1 VTDSPAPS
9 PPPST
14 TLPILGGGGTRDKLS
29 RRRDYVTTFTAES
42 LFILS
47 YLAVFRIVADHFGP
61 PGFGEYALSRRTLAF
76 LLPLGAIGLDIAVAR
91 FVAYAA
97 ERPQEQREYLPAALG
112 LLVVASG
119 VLSAVLLVF
128 QGFWANLFFGSA
140 SFTPLVPPLAL
151 MVAGNG
157 LFAVAYGNFRGHL
170 QILRANVLRVV
181 VHVLLPFGAALF
193 VRGSVSDLLYV
204 IGGGWALLSLIALAI
219 TPMKI
224 HNTLAH
230 ASELARY
237 SVPPAPGD
245 LLALVMFAV
254 PGIVVAHVSDI
265 TVAGNV
271 AFGIAALGMIAVAVF
286 PVGFV
291 LLPVASRLLA
301 AGSVDRLRGQVFI
314 VARVA
319 VGLIVVAVAIFE
331 LFATQ
336 IVDIYLGRAFAG
348 SVATLRVLM
357 LGALPWG
364 IYMSLRTVIDARHKR
379 PVNAI
384 NVGISFAFFVAL
396 MLILQIWMNAA
407 KVVVPVFVV
416 SLYVLGALTV
426 IELWRVTHGPPP
438 AEANRDPELEVAA
451 EDAAEPIV

>member
-1 VTDSPAPS
+1 VAVLD
-9 PPPST
+9 PP
-14 TLPILGGGGTRDKLS
+14 GGRDRLS
-29 RRRDYVTTFTAES
+29 RRRDYLTTFAAES

-47 YLAVFRIVADHFGP
+47 YLAVFRLVADHFGP
-61 PGFGEYALSRRTLAF
+61 RGFGEYALSRRTLAF

-97 ERPQEQREYLPAALG
+97 DRPVEQRAYLPAALG
-112 LLVVASG
+112 LLALATG
-119 VLSAVLLVF
+119 VLSAILLVF
-128 QGFWANLFFGSA
+128 QGFWADLFFGST
-140 SFTPLVPPLAL
+140 SFTDLVPPLAL

-181 VHVLLPFGAALF
+181 VHVLLPFGAALL
-193 VRGSVSDLLYV
+193 VRNSVSDLLYV
-204 IGGGWALLSLIALAI
+204 IGGGWTVLSLAALAV
-219 TPMKI
+219 TRMSFHDP
-224 HNTLAH
+224 LAH
-230 ASELARY
+230 AAELARY
-237 SVPPAPGD
+237 SVPRAPGD

-271 AFGIAALGMIAVAVF
+271 AFGIAAIGMVAVAVF

-301 AGSVDRLRGQVFI
+301 AGSVDRLREQVFI

-319 VGLIVVAVAIFE
+319 VGLIVIAIVIFE

-336 IVDIYLGRAFAG
+336 IVDIYLGPAFAG

-379 PVNAI
+379 AVNAI
-384 NVGISFAFFVAL
+384 NVAVAFAFFVAL
-396 MLILQIWMNAA
+396 MLILRTWRDPAT
-407 KVVVPVFVV
+407 VVVPVFVI
-416 SLYVLGALTV
+416 SLYLLGALTV
-426 IELWRVTHGPPP
+426 VEIWRITHRPMP
-438 AEANRDPELEVAA
+438 ASSSDDVGLDAVA
-451 EDAAEPIV
+451 EDAAEPIL

>member
-1 VTDSPAPS
+1 MEQVTPPTPAL
-9 PPPST
+9 PPS
-14 TLPILGGGGTRDKLS
+14 GGGSTRDRLS
-29 RRRDYVTTFTAES
+29 RRRDYLTTFIAES
-42 LFILS
+42 LFIVS
-47 YLAVFRIVADHFGP
+47 YLAVFRLVADHFGP
-61 PGFGEYALSRRTLAF
+61 RGFGEYALSRRTLAF

-97 ERPQEQREYLPAALG
+97 ERPQEQRAYLPAALG
-112 LLVVASG
+112 LLVIASG
-119 VLSAVLLVF
+119 VLSAVLVVF
-128 QGFWANLFFGSA
+128 QSFWANLFFGST

-151 MVAGNG
+151 MVVGNG

-219 TPMKI
+219 TPMRFER
-224 HNTLAH
+224 TLAH

-237 SVPPAPGD
+237 SVPRAPGD

-301 AGSVDRLRGQVFI
+301 AGTVDRLRGQVFI

-319 VGLIVVAVAIFE
+319 VGLIVIAILVFE

-336 IVDIYLGRAFAG
+336 IVDIYLGPAFAG

-379 PVNAI
+379 PINAI
-384 NVGISFAFFVAL
+384 NVGIAFAFFTAL
-396 MLILQIWMNAA
+396 MLILHIWMDPAT
-407 KVVVPVFVV
+407 VVVPVFVI

-426 IELWRVTHGPPP
+426 IELWRVTHGPAP
-438 AEANRDPELEVAA
+438 AEESKETELDAAA
-451 EDAAEPIV
+451 EGAAEPIV

>member
-1 VTDSPAPS
+1 MSASQAVPQ
-9 PPPST
+9 ST
-14 TLPILGGGGTRDKLS
+14 GSSNTREKLS
-29 RRRDYVTTFTAES
+29 RRRDYVTTFAAES
-42 LFILS
+42 MFILS

-61 PGFGEYALSRRTLAF
+61 PGFGEYALSRRTLSF
-76 LLPLGAIGLDIAVAR
+76 LLPIGAIGLDIAVAR
-91 FVAYAA
+91 YVAYAS
-97 ERPQEQREYLPAALG
+97 ERPEEQRAYLPAALG
-112 LLVVASG
+112 LLAIACG
-119 VLSAVLLVF
+119 VLSAVLLAF
-128 QGFWANLFFGSA
+128 QSFWANLFFGST
-140 SFTPLVPPLAL
+140 SYTPLVAPLAL

-170 QILRANVLRVV
+170 QILRANILRVV

-193 VRGSVSDLLYV
+193 VRGSVSELLYA

-219 TPMKI
+219 TPMRFDKP
-224 HNTLAH
+224 LAR
-230 ASELARY
+230 AKELARY
-237 SVPPAPGD
+237 SVPRAPGD

-301 AGSVDRLRGQVFI
+301 TGSVDRLRGQVFI

-319 VGLIVVAVAIFE
+319 VGLIVIAIVIFE
-331 LFATQ
+331 VFANQ
-336 IVDIYLGRAFAG
+336 IVDLYLGPAFAG

-364 IYMSLRTVIDARHKR
+364 IYMSLRTVIDARHR
-379 PVNAI
+379 FPVNAV
-384 NVGISFAFFVAL
+384 NVGVSFAFFVAV
-396 MLILQIWMNAA
+396 MLILRIWLDPA
-407 KVVVPVFVV
+407 KVVVPVFVI

-426 IELWRVTHGPPP
+426 MELWRVTHRPLP
-438 AEANRDPELEVAA
+438 AGSMKEVELEVTA
-451 EDAAEPIV
+451 ENAAEPIV

>member
-1 VTDSPAPS
+1 MPPSPA
-9 PPPST
+9 
-14 TLPILGGGGTRDKLS
+14 LPQRDRLS
-29 RRRDYVTTFTAES
+29 RRRDYVTTFIAES

-47 YLAVFRIVADHFGP
+47 YLAVFRLVADHFGP
-61 PGFGEYALSRRTLAF
+61 RGFGEYALSRRTLAF
-76 LLPLGAIGLDIAVAR
+76 LLPIGAIGLDIAVAR

-97 ERPQEQREYLPAALG
+97 DRPQEQRAYLPAALG
-112 LLVVASG
+112 LLVIASG
-119 VLSAVLLVF
+119 VLSAILLGF
-128 QGFWANLFFGSA
+128 QSFWANLFFGST
-140 SFTPLVPPLAL
+140 SFLPLVPPLAL

-181 VHVLLPFGAALF
+181 VHVLLPFGAALL

-219 TPMKI
+219 TPMRFDK
-224 HNTLAH
+224 TLVR

-237 SVPPAPGD
+237 SVPRAPGD

-319 VGLIVVAVAIFE
+319 VGLIVIAVVVFE

-336 IVDIYLGRAFAG
+336 IVDIYLGPAFAG
-348 SVATLRVLM
+348 SVSTLRVLM

-384 NVGISFAFFVAL
+384 NVGIAFAIFVAL
-396 MLILQIWMNAA
+396 MLTLDIWMDPAA
-407 KVVVPVFVV
+407 VVVPVFVI

-426 IELWRVTHGPPP
+426 IELWRVTHGPAP
-438 AEANRDPELEVAA
+438 AEASKESELDAAA

>member
-1 VTDSPAPS
+1 MAVEDAQA
-9 PPPST
+9 
-14 TLPILGGGGTRDKLS
+14 GRDRLS
-29 RRRDYVTTFTAES
+29 RRRDYLTTFAAET

-47 YLAVFRIVADHFGP
+47 YLAVFRLVADHFGP
-61 PGFGEYALSRRTLAF
+61 RGFGEYALSRRTLAF
-76 LLPLGAIGLDIAVAR
+76 LLPIGAIGLDIAVAR

-97 ERPQEQREYLPAALG
+97 DRPEEQRAYLPAALG
-112 LLVVASG
+112 LLAIATG
-119 VLSAVLLVF
+119 VLSIVLVAL
-128 QGFWANLFFGSA
+128 QGFWSDLFFGSA
-140 SFTPLVPPLAL
+140 HYVGLVPPLAL

-181 VHVLLPFGAALF
+181 VHVLLPFAAALL

-204 IGGGWALLSLIALAI
+204 VGGGWAVLSLAALAVTRMSI
-219 TPMKI
+219 RDP
-224 HNTLAH
+224 LAH
-230 ASELARY
+230 AAELARY
-237 SVPPAPGD
+237 SLPRAPGD

-265 TVAGNV
+265 SVAGNV
-271 AFGIAALGMIAVAVF
+271 AFGIAALGMVAVAVF

-314 VARVA
+314 VARV
-319 VGLIVVAVAIFE
+319 VVVLIVIAIAVFE
-331 LFATQ
+331 LFANQ
-336 IVDIYLGRAFAG
+336 LVSVYLGPAFAG

-379 PVNAI
+379 AVNAI
-384 NVGISFAFFVAL
+384 NVAVAFAFFVAL
-396 MLILQIWMNAA
+396 MVILSTWMGAA
-407 KVVVPVFVV
+407 TVVVPVFVT
-416 SLYVLGALTV
+416 SLYLLGSLTV
-426 IELWRVTHGPPP
+426 IEVWRITHRPLPLP
-438 AEANRDPELEVAA
+438 SVEAEADAA
-451 EDAAEPIV
+451 ADSAAEPIL

>member
-1 VTDSPAPS
+1 M
-9 PPPST
+9 
-14 TLPILGGGGTRDKLS
+14 
-29 RRRDYVTTFTAES
+29 TTFIAES

-47 YLAVFRIVADHFGP
+47 YLAVFRLVADHFGP
-61 PGFGEYALSRRTLAF
+61 RGFGEYALSRRTLAF
-76 LLPLGAIGLDIAVAR
+76 LLPIGAIGLDIAVAR

-97 ERPQEQREYLPAALG
+97 ERPREQRAYLPAALG
-112 LLVVASG
+112 LLAIASG

-128 QGFWANLFFGSA
+128 QSFWASLFFGST

-204 IGGGWALLSLIALAI
+204 IGGGWALLSLVALAI
-219 TPMKI
+219 TPMRIDK
-224 HNTLAH
+224 TLAH

-237 SVPPAPGD
+237 SVPRAPGD

-254 PGIVVAHVSDI
+254 PGIVVAHGSDI
-265 TVAGNV
+265 SIAGNV

-319 VGLIVVAVAIFE
+319 VGLIVIAIAVFE

-336 IVDIYLGRAFAG
+336 IVDLYLGPAFAG

-384 NVGISFAFFVAL
+384 NVGIAFAFFAVL
-396 MLILQIWMNAA
+396 MLISGIWTDAA
-407 KVVVPVFVV
+407 TVVVPVFVV

-426 IELWRVTHGPPP
+426 IELWRITHGPAPT
-438 AEANRDPELEVAA
+438 ESSKEPELDLAA